1 MMTHYFGSVLL
12 PYHPCFNLSSFLQD
26 FTFSHFTCLKNRQ
39 KVPIRKHCLEQTV
52 NKSHQKGITKLL
64 HSAHAVVFNKSLSTS
79 PLITTAEQ
87 RGSALLVMT
96 SQPAATT
103 VVAAEA
109 RLLSG
114 CPTDWRRTNETIY
127 WDCGVSAACGCWGDA
142 DMIMGLTCT
151 TAQRPCGVRCGVG
164 SKWEWRWYFS

>member
-1 MMTHYFGSVLL
+1 MMGHYFGPVLL
-12 PYHPCFNLSSFLQD
+12 PYQPCFNLSSFLQD
-26 FTFSHFTCLKNRQ
+26 FTFSHFTCLKNKQ

-79 PLITTAEQ
+79 PQITTAEQ

-103 VVAAEA
+103 VVAARA
-109 RLLSG
+109 CLLSDR
-114 CPTDWRRTNETIY
+114 PTDWRRTNETIY
-127 WDCGVSAACGCWGDA
+127 LDCGG
-142 DMIMGLTCT
+142 
-151 TAQRPCGVRCGVG
+151 G
-164 SKWEWRWYFS
+164 SSLWVLA